1 MPRSLSEHALDTAA
15 LTARLEI
22 PGNRAESVRTTLASV
37 YELIDRLDEL
47 DLGETGPATAFDAR
61 WE

>member
-1 MPRSLSEHALDTAA
+1 MARSISPQALETAS

-22 PGNRAESVRTTLASV
+22 PENRAESVRTSLASV
-37 YELIDRLDEL
+37 YELIDRLDDL
-47 DLGETGPATAFDAR
+47 DLGETPPATAFDAR